1 MVHPSQAARLAAA
14 WCIRCICI
22 ALPSQCTPLIDR
34 YFIYLFF
41 PVSQINNNCTIIY
54 RCIENIESTRASP
67 EIIFGYSAVLIG
79 ILGSVNISPLGIPH
93 MRGKVG
99 FLLFYIE
106 LYTV

>member
-34 YFIYLFF
+34 YFLF
-41 PVSQINNNCTIIY
+41 IILMNNFKNYKIFIIIIIII
-54 RCIENIESTRASP
+54 RCIENIESTRATP

-79 ILGSVNISPLGIPH
+79 ILGSVNVSPLGIPH
-93 MRGKVG
+93 MRGKVS
-99 FLLFYIE
+99 FL
-106 LYTV
+106 